1 MKLITLLVVIAGIIA
16 LAQLAKVG
24 QLTSLIRDKREEDIS
39 AADTRLNG
47 GLFIVF
53 MVAFYVGF
61 IWLIIRYGDYNPPAA
76 SEHGV
81 AYDTLM
87 NYNLY
92 IIMAVFFLVNTV
104 LFLFANKYR
113 QDPNRKAKFFA
124 HDNRLELVWTVIPSI
139 VLAVIIIFGLRTWN
153 EMTGTASEDALRVEV
168 YSKQFDWTARYP
180 GADGEFGLAN
190 YNLITPT
197 NPLGIVTADGVSD
210 ALEEIEKQI
219 SSLEFELSH
228 ERGTLLA
235 QIAEVEAELHSGS
248 HHDHGSHAGQS
259 AAHGEEHEGHSVHVD
274 QGAAH
279 REDHDNHSV
288 HADHGATHGGS
299 HHDHNS
305 VHLNHSEAHGE
316 NHQNHSG
323 HADHIA
329 TQGDGQDGHNDQ
341 VDHSLTHGDDHHG
354 ISAERKAMLKSR
366 LNELEHMLKG
376 PNVVVLSNAAAEA
389 KEDKVHRLKRHRQRI
404 MEVKPFDYEGGV
416 AAWVAGADD
425 KIMKGEFHLP
435 VGREV
440 EFVFRSRDVI
450 HSAYMPH
457 FRAQMNTVPGVP
469 TRFKMTPTITTDSM
483 RMVLE
488 DPDFNYILL
497 CNKVCGAA
505 HFNMQMK
512 VIVESEEEYNA
523 WLESQEEFLADKEVA
538 TETDARAQ
546 AAGEGNNESA
556 TF

>member
-1 MKLITLLVVIAGIIA
+1 MKLITLLVVIAGVIA

-24 QLTSLIRDKREEDIS
+24 QLTSLIRNKREEDIS

-47 GLFIVF
+47 GLFVAF
-53 MVAFYVGF
+53 MVAFYASF
-61 IWLIIRYGDYNPPAA
+61 IWLIVRYGDYNPPAA
-76 SEHGV
+76 SAHGES
-81 AYDTLM
+81 YDTLM
-87 NYNLY
+87 NFNMY
-92 IIMAVFFLVNTV
+92 IIIAVFFLVNTA

-124 HDNRLELVWTVIPSI
+124 HDNRLELIWTVIPSI
-139 VLAVIIIFGLRTWN
+139 VLAVIIIYGLRTWN
-153 EMTGTASEDALRVEV
+153 EMTGEAADDALRVEV

-197 NPLGIVTADGVSD
+197 NPLGIVTADGVAG
-210 ALEEIEKQI
+210 ALEEIEGQI
-219 SSLEFELSH
+219 EALETELAH
-228 ERGTLLA
+228 ERGALLA
-235 QIAEVEAELHSGS
+235 QIEEVEGEL
-248 HHDHGSHAGQS
+248 
-259 AAHGEEHEGHSVHVD
+259 
-274 QGAAH
+274 
-279 REDHDNHSV
+279 
-288 HADHGATHGGS
+288 HADHGHHHG
-299 HHDHNS
+299 HDDHDD
-305 VHLNHSEAHGE
+305 HDD
-316 NHQNHSG
+316 
-323 HADHIA
+323 HAD
-329 TQGDGQDGHNDQ
+329 
-341 VDHSLTHGDDHHG
+341 HGDDHHG
-354 ISAERKAMLKSR
+354 LSAERKAMLEAR
-366 LNELEHMLKG
+366 LHDLEHMLEG
-376 PNVVVLSNAAAEA
+376 PDVVVLSNAAVEA

-416 AAWVAGADD
+416 AAWEAGADD

-483 RMVLE
+483 RMVLD
-488 DPDFNYILL
+488 DPDFDYVLL

-512 VIVESEEEYNA
+512 VVVESEESYKN
-523 WLESQEEFLADKEVA
+523 WLESQEEFLADKDAA
-538 TETDARAQ
+538 TETDARAE
-546 AAGEGNNESA
+546 ATNNENNESA
-556 TF
+556 TL

>member
-1 MKLITLLVVIAGIIA
+1 MKLITLLVVIAGVIA

-24 QLTSLIRDKREEDIS
+24 QLTSLIRNKREEEIS

-47 GLFIVF
+47 GLFVAF
-53 MVAFYVGF
+53 MVAFYVSF

-76 SEHGV
+76 SAHGET
-81 AYDTLM
+81 YDTLM
-87 NYNLY
+87 NFNMY

-113 QDPNRKAKFFA
+113 QEAGRKAKFFA
-124 HDNRLELVWTVIPSI
+124 HDNRLELIWTVIPSI
-139 VLAVIIIFGLRTWN
+139 VLAVIIIYGLRTWN
-153 EMTGTASEDALRVEV
+153 EMTGEASEDALRVEL

-180 GADGEFGLAN
+180 GSDGEFGLAN

-197 NPLGIVTADGVSD
+197 NPLGIVTADGVSG
-210 ALEEIEKQI
+210 ALEEIEGQI
-219 SSLEFELSH
+219 AALESELAH

-235 QIAEVEAELHSGS
+235 QIEEVEAELHAS
-248 HHDHGSHAGQS
+248 HDHG
-259 AAHGEEHEGHSVHVD
+259 HGHGH
-274 QGAAH
+274 G
-279 REDHDNHSV
+279 DHGHGD
-288 HADHGATHGGS
+288 HADHG
-299 HHDHNS
+299 DH
-305 VHLNHSEAHGE
+305 
-316 NHQNHSG
+316 
-323 HADHIA
+323 
-329 TQGDGQDGHNDQ
+329 
-341 VDHSLTHGDDHHG
+341 DDHGNHHG
-354 ISAERKAMLKSR
+354 MSAERKAMLEAR
-366 LNELEHMLKG
+366 LHELEHMLESSD
-376 PNVVVLSNAAAEA
+376 VVVLSNAAAEA
-389 KEDKVHRLKRHRQRI
+389 KADKVHRLKRHRQRI

-416 AAWVAGADD
+416 AAWEAGADD

-483 RMVLE
+483 RTVLD
-488 DPDFNYILL
+488 DPDFDYVLL

-512 VIVESEEEYNA
+512 VVVESEESYNA

-538 TETDARAQ
+538 TESDARAE
-546 AAGEGNNESA
+546 AANIENNESA
-556 TF
+556 TL

>member
-1 MKLITLLVVIAGIIA
+1 MKLITLLVVIAGVIA

-24 QLTSLIRDKREEDIS
+24 QLTSLIRNKREEDII

-47 GLFIVF
+47 GLFVAF
-53 MVAFYVGF
+53 MVAFYAAF

-76 SEHGV
+76 SAHGES
-81 AYDTLM
+81 YDTLM
-87 NYNLY
+87 NFNMY

-124 HDNRLELVWTVIPSI
+124 HDNRLELIWTVIPSI

-153 EMTGTASEDALRVEV
+153 EMTGEAADDALRVEV

-180 GADGEFGLAN
+180 GGDGEFGLAN

-197 NPLGIVTADGVSD
+197 NPLGIVTADGVAG
-210 ALEEIEKQI
+210 ALEEIEGQI
-219 SSLEFELSH
+219 AALESELAH

-235 QIAEVEAELHSGS
+235 QIEEVEAELHAA
-248 HHDHGSHAGQS
+248 HDHGH
-259 AAHGEEHEGHSVHVD
+259 AAH
-274 QGAAH
+274 
-279 REDHDNHSV
+279 
-288 HADHGATHGGS
+288 DHG
-299 HHDHNS
+299 DHA
-305 VHLNHSEAHGE
+305 E
-316 NHQNHSG
+316 
-323 HADHIA
+323 
-329 TQGDGQDGHNDQ
+329 
-341 VDHSLTHGDDHHG
+341 HGDDHHG
-354 ISAERKAMLKSR
+354 LSAERKAMLEAR
-366 LNELEHMLKG
+366 LHDLEHMLEG
-376 PNVVVLSNAAAEA
+376 PDVVVLSNAAVEA
-389 KEDKVHRLKRHRQRI
+389 KEDKIHRLKRHRQRI

-416 AAWVAGADD
+416 AAWEAGADD

-483 RMVLE
+483 RTVLN
-488 DPDFNYILL
+488 DPDFDYVLL

-512 VIVESEEEYNA
+512 VVVESEESYKN
-523 WLESQEEFLADKEVA
+523 WIESQEEFLADKDAA
-538 TETDARAQ
+538 TETDARAE
-546 AAGEGNNESA
+546 AANNENNESA
-556 TF
+556 TL

>member
-1 MKLITLLVVIAGIIA
+1 MKLITLLVVIAGVIA

-24 QLTSLIRDKREEDIS
+24 QLTSLIRNKREEDIS

-47 GLFIVF
+47 GLFIAF
-53 MVAFYVGF
+53 MVAFYASF

-76 SEHGV
+76 SAHGET
-81 AYDTLM
+81 YDTLM
-87 NYNLY
+87 NFNMY
-92 IIMAVFFLVNTV
+92 IIMAVFFVVNTV

-113 QDPNRKAKFFA
+113 QEAGRKAKFFA
-124 HDNRLELVWTVIPSI
+124 HDNRLELIWTVIPSI
-139 VLAVIIIFGLRTWN
+139 VLAVIIIYGLRTWN
-153 EMTGTASEDALRVEV
+153 EMTGEASEDALRVEV

-197 NPLGIVTADGVSD
+197 NPLGIVTADGVSG
-210 ALEEIEKQI
+210 ALEEIEGQI
-219 SSLEFELSH
+219 AALESELAH

-235 QIAEVEAELHSGS
+235 QIDEVEAELHAS
-248 HHDHGSHAGQS
+248 HDHDRG
-259 AAHGEEHEGHSVHVD
+259 HGHGH
-274 QGAAH
+274 G
-279 REDHDNHSV
+279 DHGHGD
-288 HADHGATHGGS
+288 HADHGDHDDHG
-299 HHDHNS
+299 
-305 VHLNHSEAHGE
+305 
-316 NHQNHSG
+316 
-323 HADHIA
+323 
-329 TQGDGQDGHNDQ
+329 
-341 VDHSLTHGDDHHG
+341 DHHG
-354 ISAERKAMLKSR
+354 MSAERKAMLEAR
-366 LNELEHMLKG
+366 LHELEHMLESSD
-376 PNVVVLSNAAAEA
+376 VVVLSNAAAEA
-389 KEDKVHRLKRHRQRI
+389 KADKVHRLKRHRQRI

-416 AAWVAGADD
+416 AAWEAGADD

-483 RMVLE
+483 RTVLD
-488 DPDFNYILL
+488 DPDFDYVLL

-512 VIVESEEEYNA
+512 VVVESEESYNA

-538 TETDARAQ
+538 TESDARAE
-546 AAGEGNNESA
+546 AANIENNESA
-556 TF
+556 TL

>member
-1 MKLITLLVVIAGIIA
+1 MKLITLLVVIAGVIA

-24 QLTSLIRDKREEDIS
+24 QLTSLIRNKREENIS

-47 GLFIVF
+47 GLFVAF
-53 MVAFYVGF
+53 MVAFYASF

-76 SEHGV
+76 SAHGET
-81 AYDTLM
+81 YDTLM
-87 NYNLY
+87 NFNMY

-104 LFLFANKYR
+104 LFVFANKYR
-113 QDPNRKAKFFA
+113 QEAGRKAKFFA
-124 HDNRLELVWTVIPSI
+124 HDNRLELIWTVIPSI
-139 VLAVIIIFGLRTWN
+139 VLAVIIIYGLRTWN
-153 EMTGTASEDALRVEV
+153 EMTGEASDDALRVEV

-197 NPLGIVTADGVSD
+197 NPLGIVTADGVTG
-210 ALEEIEKQI
+210 ALEEIEGQI
-219 SSLEFELSH
+219 ASLESELAH

-235 QIAEVEAELHSGS
+235 QIEEVEAELHAA
-248 HHDHGSHAGQS
+248 HDHG
-259 AAHGEEHEGHSVHVD
+259 HGHD
-274 QGAAH
+274 
-279 REDHDNHSV
+279 DHDD
-288 HADHGATHGGS
+288 HA
-299 HHDHNS
+299 
-305 VHLNHSEAHGE
+305 E
-316 NHQNHSG
+316 
-323 HADHIA
+323 
-329 TQGDGQDGHNDQ
+329 
-341 VDHSLTHGDDHHG
+341 HGDDHHG
-354 ISAERKAMLKSR
+354 LSAERKAMLEAR
-366 LNELEHMLKG
+366 LHDLEHMLEG
-376 PNVVVLSNAAAEA
+376 DDVVVLSNAAVEA

-416 AAWVAGADD
+416 AAWDAGADD

-483 RMVLE
+483 RTVLD
-488 DPDFNYILL
+488 DPDFNYVLL

-512 VIVESEEEYNA
+512 VVVESEEEYNA

-538 TETDARAQ
+538 TESDARAE
-546 AAGEGNNESA
+546 AADLENNESA
-556 TF
+556 TL